1 VKKWVVALVGAA
13 AVFAAVL
20 LVTPPGFAA
29 IGEVLVGTSRG
40 PNAEGA
46 AYAVG
51 AAATLA
57 LAALLGLAA
66 VGLVIDTLRRMAILP
81 HPERSEGSTVDPSPE
96 RSEGSASG

>member
-1 VKKWVVALVGAA
+1 VKKSVVALVGAA
-13 AVFAAVL
+13 AVFLAVL

-57 LAALLGLAA
+57 LLALLGLAA
-66 VGLVIDTLRRMAILP
+66 VGLAIDVLRKMTALP
-81 HPERSEGSTVDPSPE
+81 HAERSEDLP
-96 RSEGSASG
+96 